1 VLVLGIGAGLAWS
14 NRVYLKVRIVMPA
27 ELIWSKSFT
36 AEAEHALKPGNRF
49 REYADCPEMVVV
61 PAGEF

>member
-1 VLVLGIGAGLAWS
+1 
-14 NRVYLKVRIVMPA
+14 MPA